1 MARMILSTLLCSS
14 CLPLAVADILS
25 AGSPWGSEDSCA
37 GTLILTSAEV
47 PALTR
52 TFSYVEPSPTC
63 QTANIKP
70 SFKISRA
77 EVQGCGTFILYTRK
91 NGRGGSQDI
100 MESYGPLTA
109 AQMGISTVKSIE
121 GTGCF
126 QHQHSHKGIKE
137 HIEKRADD
145 PWDVAG
151 GYFSTGKAQDQFQNK
166 VNKTEGSDSACQD
179 CKYKTTLVVTVLV
192 ALSLFVILGIL
203 VYSKHRARRRYFQP

>member
-25 AGSPWGSEDSCA
+25 AGSPWGSEDTCA

-47 PALTR
+47 PALTK

-109 AQMGISTVKSIE
+109 AQIGISIVKSIE

-126 QHQHSHKGIKE
+126 QHIHQK
-137 HIEKRADD
+137 
-145 PWDVAG
+145 
-151 GYFSTGKAQDQFQNK
+151 
-166 VNKTEGSDSACQD
+166 
-179 CKYKTTLVVTVLV
+179 
-192 ALSLFVILGIL
+192 
-203 VYSKHRARRRYFQP
+203 